1 MLHHFKPS
9 EDLLSHYARLLCDTV
24 IPFQEDV
31 LNDRIAGVA
40 PSHAIENF
48 ERAAALLEGD
58 ESMRGT
64 FYGMSFQDSDV
75 GKWIE
80 AAAYSLLIKPDP
92 ALEKRLDAL
101 CDVIA
106 WAQEPDG
113 YLNTYFTLTCPDRK
127 FANLLEG
134 CELYCAGHLMEG
146 AAALYA
152 NLFASGELT
161 LPEVSLTTETAYP
174 FGDTV
179 TYTVRS
185 GQTRLAIHIPAFTAG
200 NFSVSMPGEYRDGYY
215 YLDVRAGDVI
225 RLQLDMT
232 PRVNRTNIRAARN
245 SGLAAVT
252 VGPVVYCAE
261 GADNDGEVFSF
272 SLHKDGLERQMETPA
287 QIGGLPREA
296 DAIGAMYTVTARGT
310 SLRPEDPDALY
321 FFDEYREEPRTLK
334 LIPYF
339 LWGNRGLNQM
349 RIWFPVR

>member
-1 MLHHFKPS
+1 MQTHRRRSSAATRCDRLPPLYPIAFRIVRNQNKTEGSPCCIIS
-9 EDLLSHYARLLCDTV
+9 NRLKIFFSHYARLLCDTV

-106 WAQEPDG
+106 RAQEPDG

-146 AAALYA
+146 AAALYEA
-152 NLFASGELT
+152 TGNRKLLDVMCKNADLFYRHFITQGAEGYPGH
-161 LPEVSLTTETAYP
+161 PEVEL
-174 FGDTV
+174 G
-179 TYTVRS
+179 
-185 GQTRLAIHIPAFTAG
+185 L
-200 NFSVSMPGEYRDGYY
+200 
-215 YLDVRAGDVI
+215 I
-225 RLQLDMT
+225 RLWQATGEPRYRQLADAGHLQYT
-232 PRVNRTNIRAARN
+232 KAAAKPSLLLRQLFLWRG
-245 SGLAAVT
+245 SRF
-252 VGPVVYCAE
+252 P
-261 GADNDGEVFSF
+261 ADFSCF
-272 SLHKDGLERQMETPA
+272 SA
-287 QIGGLPREA
+287 GLP
-296 DAIGAMYTVTARGT
+296 V
-310 SLRPEDPDALY
+310 
-321 FFDEYREEPRTLK
+321 
-334 LIPYF
+334 
-339 LWGNRGLNQM
+339 
-349 RIWFPVR
+349 